1 MERYELWVTVAMDM
15 YDGRCMFIK
24 IKIPKH
30 FHSIK
35 DAELENSLYNIS
47 IQQEKCKEPLFYI
60 YRNDGELKGTVS
72 WKESNKYKVY
82 ELKKTAMGKVVLDI
96 ETDCILLSAM
106 SFANLLKN
114 CNPEYSTENNFKSF
128 FDIIGYEVL
137 KN

>member
-35 DAELENSLYNIS
+35 DAELENSLYN
-47 IQQEKCKEPLFYI
+47 
-60 YRNDGELKGTVS
+60 GELKGTVS

>member
-1 MERYELWVTVAMDM
+1 MGKYELWVTVAMDM

-72 WKESNKYKVY
+72 GKKATNTKYMN
-82 ELKKTAMGKVVLDI
+82 LKKRRW
-96 ETDCILLSAM
+96 ER
-106 SFANLLKN
+106 
-114 CNPEYSTENNFKSF
+114 
-128 FDIIGYEVL
+128 
-137 KN
+137 